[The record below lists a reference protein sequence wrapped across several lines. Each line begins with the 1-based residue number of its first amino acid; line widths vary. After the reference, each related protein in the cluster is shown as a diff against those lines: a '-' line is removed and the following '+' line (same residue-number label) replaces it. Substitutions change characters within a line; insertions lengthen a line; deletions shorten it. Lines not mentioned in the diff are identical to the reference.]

1 VSIRFQE
8 FFLSAKRSTVF
19 LAATLALLLQACT
32 NTPATSSAGAAAGAD
47 TAPEPELTLN
57 LPKPEDCS
65 CTPEKPVDY
74 TFLDKGYSALLNG
87 EYVEAVQHFQRY
99 QRLESST
106 RADWEARISIAYVS
120 MLPRSPFYDPEAAR
134 KTFRELKE
142 QKPKEFNAHDYT
154 RLMRQSV
161 LNFLILEQRIED
173 LERSNTILKTDLE
186 KREEAL
192 KRLRELTLGQKGV
205 AQ

>member
-8 FFLSAKRSTVF
+8 FYLSANRSSVF
-19 LAATLALLLQACT
+19 VAATLALLLQACT
-32 NTPATSSAGAAAGAD
+32 STPVNQSTAAATGAE
-47 TAPEPELTLN
+47 TAAEPELTLN
-57 LPKPEDCS
+57 LPQPEDCS
-65 CTPEKPVDY
+65 CTPDKPVDY
-74 TFLDKGYSALLNG
+74 TFLDKGFSALLDG

-99 QRLESST
+99 QRLEASP

-192 KRLRELTLGQKGV
+192 KRLRELTLGQKG
-205 AQ
+205 ATQ